1 MASKQDLEAAATA
14 LSTAS
19 DGLSVKVDSMLE
31 KQTAFIAEVD
41 LGTLTPAGETTL
53 AALKASAALVA
64 TSGDKVDAAVT
75 ALDQHLPAPAPAA
88 PPA

>member
-1 MASKQDLEAAATA
+1 MASRQDLEQAATA

-19 DGLSVKVDSMLE
+19 DGLSVKVDSMIE

-41 LGTLTPAGETTL
+41 RATLTPAGE
-53 AALKASAALVA
+53 AALSALLASATTVA
-64 TSGDKVDAAVT
+64 ASGDKVDAAVLS
-75 ALDQHLPAPAPAA
+75 LDNHLPTPAPAA